1 MSSAVAHAPW
11 RDRRKIYCD
20 KKDMSLCGRL
30 RMIPTA
36 AQVRYLTGFSLV
48 AGLADG
54 LAAFFAR
61 HIRDGGSSSWIWTRD
76 LISNLV
82 VGVIVT
88 GIYALITALLI
99 TAIANAA
106 GKGLARLRGRRTNS
120 TKQPNGIF
128 LVLAIVAPVSFVCFA
143 NILDT
148 ATILVIAGAGAFAL
162 VIAASFLPTTGAWE
176 AVFRLSLLPVSV
188 FVTWVFWYTVNDEV
202 WRRFSLNEIYLTWAR
217 GAIPIVS
224 IAIAFLFSRRQR
236 RVSMLLASVVGAVW
250 LAAFAPIRD
259 TKANEDLP
267 NIVMVVVDTLRTD
280 RVWGE
285 GTGMPSVKELART
298 GVYYEN
304 AYTALPKTQQSVS
317 SFMTGLYPWNN
328 GVRGFKEV
336 LRPERQTLAELLAN
350 AGYRTAAFVHNPW
363 IDYGMGHEQGFDEYQ
378 DYFSVESAFPR
389 CCFVSTVRFVD
400 RLAGV
405 IADKR
410 RNNLTIVGSRLT
422 DATIDWINSAP
433 EEPYFLWVHYFD
445 PHWPYTPGTDDV
457 GVRDGDRQLARR
469 PNGKT
474 DRKTLR
480 IMRFEMEKT
489 GITREEIDAAIR
501 LYDNEVSYTD
511 REVQRLLGGLD
522 DNGNTM
528 IVFLADHGESLGDHN
543 YYFFHGNF
551 TYEVCLKVPLV
562 LSWPGHLPQGEVV
575 TEPVRLVDLKPT
587 VAALIGLDPGPTD
600 GFSLPGLGLS
610 GEPPEAMS
618 VPFLGD
624 ARGRK
629 SIKRI
634 PIRGNK
640 GRWRGVIADGYKL
653 IAVPHRDG
661 FHFQLYDLRN
671 DPGET
676 NDLSA
681 SDPQRVASMKA
692 TMLKAG
698 LKDWK
703 GSRGWK
709 KKEKGEPTI
718 SKGELDRLKA
728 LGYVL

>member
-1 MSSAVAHAPW
+1 
-11 RDRRKIYCD
+11 
-20 KKDMSLCGRL
+20 MSLCGRL
-30 RMIPTA
+30 RMTPTIV
-36 AQVRYLTGFSLV
+36 QVKYLTGFSLV

-76 LISNLV
+76 LLTNLAT
-82 VGVIVT
+82 GLIVT
-88 GIYALITALLI
+88 GAYALITALLI
-99 TAIANAA
+99 TMIANAA
-106 GKGLARLRGRRTNS
+106 GKGMARLRGRPAKS
-120 TKQPNGIF
+120 AGQLNGIF
-128 LVLAIVAPVSFVCFA
+128 LVLAVVAPVSFVCFA
-143 NILDT
+143 NILEST
-148 ATILVIAGAGAFAL
+148 AILVTAGAGAFAL
-162 VIAASFLPTTGAWE
+162 VIAASFLPTAGSWE
-176 AVFRLSLLPVSV
+176 KVFRLSLLPLSV
-188 FVTWVFWYTVNDEV
+188 FVTWVFWYTVNYEV
-202 WRRFSLNEIYLTWAR
+202 WRRFSQNEIYLAWAR
-217 GAIPIVS
+217 GAVPIVL
-224 IAIAFLFSRRQR
+224 IAIAFFFSRGRR
-236 RVSMLLASVVGAVW
+236 RVSMLLAVVMGAVW
-250 LAAFAPIRD
+250 LAAFAPVRD
-259 TKANEDLP
+259 KKANEDLP

-285 GTGMPSVKELART
+285 GSLMPSVKELARA

-304 AYTALPKTQQSVS
+304 AYAALPKTQQSVS

-336 LRPERQTLAELLAN
+336 LKPEQHTLAELLAN

-389 CCFVSTVRFVD
+389 CCLVSTVSFVD

-405 IADKR
+405 IAGKQ
-410 RNNLTIVGSRLT
+410 RNNLAIVGSHLT
-422 DATIDWINSAP
+422 DATIDWINSSP
-433 EEPYFLWVHYFD
+433 KEPYFLWVHYFD
-445 PHWPYTPGTDDV
+445 PHWPYVPGTDDV

-469 PNGKT
+469 VNGKT

-480 IMRFEMEKT
+480 TMRFEMEKT

-511 REVQRLLGGLD
+511 REVRRLLGRLD

-528 IVFLADHGESLGDHN
+528 VVFLADHGESLGDHD
-543 YYFFHGNF
+543 YYFLHGNF
-551 TYEVCLKVPLV
+551 TYDVCLKVPLV
-562 LSWPGHLPQGEVV
+562 LSWPGHLPQDEVV
-575 TEPVRLVDLKPT
+575 SEPVRLVDLKPT
-587 VAALIGLDPGPTD
+587 VAALIGLDPGPAD
-600 GFSLPGLGLS
+600 GFSLPGLSLS
-610 GEPPEAMS
+610 GEPPKAAP
-618 VPFLGD
+618 VPFMGD
-624 ARGRK
+624 ARRRK
-629 SIKRI
+629 PIRRI
-634 PIRGNK
+634 PIGGNR

-661 FHFQLYDLRN
+661 FHFQLYDLRH

-681 SDPQRVASMKA
+681 SDPQRVASMKE

-703 GSRGWK
+703 GSRGRK
-709 KKEKGEPTI
+709 GYRVRKKEEKDEPTV
-718 SKGELDRLKA
+718 SRDEFERLKA
-728 LGYVL
+728 LGYLL